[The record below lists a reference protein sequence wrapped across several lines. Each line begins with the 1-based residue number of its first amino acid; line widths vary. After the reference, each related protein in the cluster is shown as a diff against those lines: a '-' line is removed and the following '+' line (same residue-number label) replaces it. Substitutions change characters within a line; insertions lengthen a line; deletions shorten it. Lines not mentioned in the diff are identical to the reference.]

1 MRGARGHGVRSAA
14 VRWRRTVAGVGCVV
28 VAFVVAGCATP
39 GYDES
44 RLQSELV
51 HAGTTVPQAQCVTKG
66 LTDKYAVSQL
76 GSHSEPT
83 AEELAFTRS
92 LLSKCGIKLRL
103 QLR

>member
-1 MRGARGHGVRSAA
+1 
-14 VRWRRTVAGVGCVV
+14 VAGLGCVV
-28 VAFVVAGCATP
+28 VVLVLAGCATP

-51 HAGTTVPQAQCVTKG
+51 RAGTTVPQAQCVTKG

-83 AEELAFTRS
+83 AKERAFTRA
-92 LLSKCGIKLRL
+92 LLSKCGIKLPL
-103 QLR
+103 QLP